1 MRRRRNRRG
10 DRGTG
15 VKLAIIAGPASVG
28 KTAVV
33 RQIIRE
39 FRESSNPAYVKIDV
53 VRAFEDEELREEFG
67 IPTRKVCNSGDLC
80 PDHAGIMVL
89 QDAISWAQN
98 LGSGL
103 LIIESAGLCLSM
115 HLQPPSH
122 SVSLFFRQSREAT
135 HL

>member
-1 MRRRRNRRG
+1 
-10 DRGTG
+10 

-67 IPTRKVCNSGDLC
+67 IPTRKVYSGDLC

-89 QDAISWAQN
+89 QDALFEMHPLHDPVIRYRCSFGS
-98 LGSGL
+98 LGKQLTFENGADDCSG
-103 LIIESAGLCLSM
+103 
-115 HLQPPSH
+115 
-122 SVSLFFRQSREAT
+122 
-135 HL
+135 

>member
-1 MRRRRNRRG
+1 M
-10 DRGTG
+10 
-15 VKLAIIAGPASVG
+15 KLAIIAGPASVG

-39 FRESSNPAYVKIDV
+39 FHESSNPAYVKIDV

-67 IPTRKVCNSGDLC
+67 IPTRKVYSGDLC

-103 LIIESAGLCLSM
+103 LIIESAGLCLRCT
-115 HLQPPSH
+115 PSRQNV
-122 SVSLFFRQSREAT
+122 SVGKA
-135 HL
+135 